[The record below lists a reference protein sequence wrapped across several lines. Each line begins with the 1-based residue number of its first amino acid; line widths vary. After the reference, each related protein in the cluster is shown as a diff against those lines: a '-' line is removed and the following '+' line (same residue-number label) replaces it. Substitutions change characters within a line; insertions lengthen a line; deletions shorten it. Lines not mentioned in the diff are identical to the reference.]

1 MREQEQF
8 ERYED
13 NLFELLMENVALSEG
28 ENLIALNQALQN
40 DPNARVP
47 QETLARDRKAIEKQ
61 FNLKEFKKMRT
72 TLKKVLNIAAILIAV
87 VTILCA
93 TAFAVS
99 EEFHAAA
106 MNFIM
111 DVFEDNV
118 SIRLEED
125 TLSTTG
131 DQHDGDLDTSWIP
144 EDFVLDSSS
153 IDEKSQWWGYFN
165 SDEQFI
171 KVMIYDA
178 TDSSFFVSTEQY
190 NATSITM
197 FDKEAL
203 LTKHGDGSAV
213 MTLAD
218 ADTQTFYMIA
228 SNALDDDTLAR
239 GMECIYRSQP

>member
-13 NLFELLMENVALSEG
+13 NLFELLMENVALAEG
-28 ENLIALNQALQN
+28 ENLIALNRALQN

-47 QETLARDRKAIEKQ
+47 LETLARDRKLIEKQ
-61 FNLKEFKKMRT
+61 FNRREFKKMRT
-72 TLKKVLNIAAILIAV
+72 ALKKVLNIAAIVIAV

-125 TLSTTG
+125 TFEPTG
-131 DQHDGDLDTSWIP
+131 YQHDGDLDTSWIP
-144 EDFVLDSSS
+144 EDFVLDSS
-153 IDEKSQWWGYFN
+153 DTEDKSQWWNY
-165 SDEQFI
+165 SDNEEHFI
-171 KVMIYDA
+171 RIVIYDA
-178 TDSSFFVSTEQY
+178 ADSSFFVSTEHY
-190 NATSITM
+190 NAAFITIS
-197 FDKEAL
+197 DKEAL
-203 LTKHGDGSAV
+203 LTKHSNGHSI

-218 ADTQTFYMIA
+218 ADTQTFYMI
-228 SNALDDDTLAR
+228 SSDALDDDALAR
-239 GMECIYRSQP
+239 AMECIYRSYP

>member
-13 NLFELLMENVALSEG
+13 NLFELLMENVALAEG
-28 ENLIALNQALQN
+28 ENLIALNRALQN

-47 QETLARDRKAIEKQ
+47 QETLARDRKLIEKQ
-61 FNLKEFKKMRT
+61 FNLKDFKKMRT

-99 EEFHAAA
+99 EDFHAAT

-125 TLSTTG
+125 TFEPTG
-131 DQHDGDLDTSWIP
+131 YQYDGDLDTSWIP
-144 EDFVLDSSS
+144 KDFVLDSS
-153 IDEKSQWWGYFN
+153 DTEEKSQWWSYFD
-165 SDEQFI
+165 SEEHFI
-171 KVMIYDA
+171 KIMICDA

-190 NATSITM
+190 NATSITV

-203 LTKHGDGSAV
+203 LTKHSDRHSI

-218 ADTQTFYMIA
+218 ADTQTFYMIS
-228 SNALDDDTLAR
+228 SNALDDDALAKA
-239 GMECIYRSQP
+239 MECIYRSYP